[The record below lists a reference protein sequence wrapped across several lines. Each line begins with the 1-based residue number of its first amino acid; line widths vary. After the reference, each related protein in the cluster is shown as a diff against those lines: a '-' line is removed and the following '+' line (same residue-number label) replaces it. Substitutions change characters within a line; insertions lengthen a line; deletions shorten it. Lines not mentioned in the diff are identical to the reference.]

1 MTIDVERLITL
12 EIELTRT
19 IFWKK
24 KTVVIGYSD
33 IDRYKKTG
41 LAIKKSRQSLLL
53 KSCKICR

>member
-24 KTVVIGYSD
+24 KTVVIGYPD

-41 LAIKKSRQSLLL
+41 LTIKKKVDRAFF
-53 KSCKICR
+53 

>member
-12 EIELTRT
+12 EIDLTRT

-33 IDRYKKTG
+33 SIDRYKKTG
-41 LAIKKSRQSLLL
+41 LTIKK
-53 KSCKICR
+53 

>member
-12 EIELTRT
+12 EIDLTRT

-41 LAIKKSRQSLLL
+41 LTIKK
-53 KSCKICR
+53 